1 MTTAAPEVADQLP
14 GHDKDSRRRSILGTV
29 GLLVYLYVVFGI
41 LLPSIVDYGEV
52 VEACQAAPP
61 QWLLV
66 VFLIGVFGWGA
77 EGLALRAVMPRLTVL
92 RAVKAY
98 LVMAAIGSTL
108 TGAFKFAFGYRLFR
122 EWGYT
127 PQYTVLGLTLN
138 GLATQVSKLL
148 LPVLAVWLLATA
160 GTVPTTGFLIGFV
173 LLVPV
178 ALGVLVTVWVMR
190 SEDFARRVGA
200 FATRASGA
208 VLRRINRPEPGDLTP
223 RLLDFRDSAR
233 IHLQA
238 RAVPTVLS
246 QLLAR
251 SVGYFLLV
259 ASMLAVGVPWE
270 VLPPDIILAGYAIV
284 MVVTLLPIAPGGA
297 GLPELLYIG
306 LFTAYVNDPAWDD
319 LIAAGVMLMRGMSW
333 FVPIPVG
340 YLVLLWERR
349 MFKRHVAD
357 GSVQLDIGPEASDAE
372 ASDGEAVPGD
382 EGAPA

>member
-14 GHDKDSRRRSILGTV
+14 GHDRDSRRKSILGTL
-29 GLLVYLYVVFGI
+29 GLLLYLYVVFGI
-41 LLPSIVDYGEV
+41 LLPSIVDYSEV
-52 VEACQAAPP
+52 VAAFQAAPP
-61 QWLLV
+61 EWLLV
-66 VFLIGVFGWGA
+66 VFLIGVFGWVA
-77 EGLALRAVMPRLTVL
+77 EGLALRAVMARLTVL

-122 EWGYT
+122 EWDYS

-138 GLATQVSKLL
+138 GLAAQISKLL
-148 LPVLAVWLLATA
+148 LPVLAIWYLTVT
-160 GTVPTTGFLIGFV
+160 GTIPDSGFLVG
-173 LLVPV
+173 LLLLIPV
-178 ALGVLVTVWVMR
+178 ALGVLLTVWVMR

-208 VLRRINRPEPGDLTP
+208 VLRRMNRPEPSDLTP
-223 RLLDFRDSAR
+223 RLMDFRDSAR

-238 RAVPTVLS
+238 RALPTVLS

-306 LFTAYVNDPAWDD
+306 LFTAYVNDPSWDD

-349 MFKRHVAD
+349 VFKRHVAD
-357 GSVQLDIGPEASDAE
+357 GTIQLEPEPVGAA
-372 ASDGEAVPGD
+372 APDGDPAPPD

>member
-1 MTTAAPEVADQLP
+1 V
-14 GHDKDSRRRSILGTV
+14 
-29 GLLVYLYVVFGI
+29 
-41 LLPSIVDYGEV
+41 
-52 VEACQAAPP
+52 
-61 QWLLV
+61 
-66 VFLIGVFGWGA
+66 
-77 EGLALRAVMPRLTVL
+77 
-92 RAVKAY
+92 
-98 LVMAAIGSTL
+98 
-108 TGAFKFAFGYRLFR
+108 
-122 EWGYT
+122 
-127 PQYTVLGLTLN
+127 
-138 GLATQVSKLL
+138 LL
-148 LPVLAVWLLATA
+148 L
-160 GTVPTTGFLIGFV
+160 
-173 LLVPV
+173 PV
-178 ALGVLVTVWVMR
+178 ALGVLVAVWILR
-190 SEDFARRVGA
+190 SEAFARRVGA

-208 VLRRINRPEPGDLTP
+208 VLRRMHRQEPDDLTP

-233 IHLQA
+233 THLQA

-251 SVGYFLLV
+251 SMGYILLL

-306 LFTAYVNDPAWDD
+306 LFTNWVGDPAWDD

-357 GSVQLDIGPEASDAE
+357 GTVQVEPEPSDEDLAASEGDPV
-372 ASDGEAVPGD
+372 ASD